1 MIRLVTISRISR
13 EKGFERMLQM
23 EKLLL
28 ASGISFTWDCFGNTS
43 TAYARQV
50 IPLFQTVKFRG
61 VTHEPLEVVKRYD
74 YLVQLSD
81 TEGFPYSVYEAMQQK
96 VPVIATDFP
105 SIHEMIIDGE
115 NGYILNM
122 DLSNFDSNKLQSVP
136 VIDSFT
142 EKSTEKDWLNFIT
155 MTKKKA
161 AQATAKRRTVTM
173 KVARRYHDTLLGKV
187 LEAGHEFKVTP
198 ERATVLEQAKVAT
211 TI

>member
-13 EKGFERMLQM
+13 EKGFERMLQV

-28 ASGISFTWDCFGNTS
+28 ASGIPFTWDCFGNTS

-50 IPLFQTVKFRG
+50 IPLFQTIKFRG

-74 YLVQLSD
+74 YLIQLSD

-142 EKSTEKDWLNFIT
+142 EKSTEKDWLNFLN
-155 MTKKKA
+155 MANKKA
-161 AQATAKRRTVTM
+161 VPVKAKKSIVTI

-198 ERATVLEQAKVAT
+198 GRATVLEQAKVAT